1 MAEWDLAV
9 AATGP
14 TGTFEFG
21 LIPLLEGDD
30 RISRIMGIARRPF
43 DPAAYGWTK
52 MTYRRG
58 DVRDPGALR
67 DAFASADVVVHL
79 AFLITGTAPGEV
91 IRSVNVDGT

>member
-43 DPAAYGWTK
+43 DPAAHGRTK

-58 DVRDPGALR
+58 DVRDPGAPHYTALEALR
-67 DAFASADVVVHL
+67 DTLRRGPRPARPPQH
-79 AFLITGTAPGEV
+79 GPG
-91 IRSVNVDGT
+91 R